1 MGDPKFSRKKYE
13 TPHHPWQKD
22 RIERENELLKK
33 YGLKNKKEVWKA
45 ESRLRKL
52 RRQARVLLAS
62 TGEETKKEEEE
73 LIRKLQRLGILKE
86 DANLDNIL
94 ELDIQDILDRRLQ
107 SAVFRRG
114 LAKTPK
120 EARQM
125 IVHGHIEVSGRKTPF
140 PSYFVPASEE
150 NSISVSKGRR

>member
-1 MGDPKFSRKKYE
+1 MGHPKFPRKKYD
-13 TPHHPWQKD
+13 TPPHPWQKD

-33 YGLKNKKEVWKA
+33 YGLKNKREIWKA
-45 ESRLRKL
+45 ESILRKL

-62 TGEETKKEEEE
+62 VGEEAKKEERE
-73 LIRKLQRLGILKE
+73 LIQKLQRLGLLKE

-94 ELDIQDILDRRLQ
+94 ELEIQDILDRRLQ
-107 SAVFRRG
+107 SVVFRRG

-125 IVHGHIEVSGRKTPF
+125 IVHRHVKLGDRVVTSPGMLILKSD
-140 PSYFVPASEE
+140 EE
-150 NSISVSKGRR
+150 LIQKKEA

>member
-45 ESRLRKL
+45 ESKLRKL

-62 TGEETKKEEEE
+62 AGEEAKKEEKE
-73 LIRKLQRLGILKE
+73 LIRKLQRFGILKE
-86 DANLDNIL
+86 DANLDSIL

-107 SAVFRRG
+107 SAVFRKG

-120 EARQM
+120 EARQL
-125 IVHGHIEVSGRKTPF
+125 IVYRHIKLGDRIVTSPGML
-140 PSYFVPASEE
+140 
-150 NSISVSKGRR
+150 VSKGDEEIIEKKEA

>member
-1 MGDPKFSRKKYE
+1 MGHPKFPRKKYD
-13 TPHHPWQKD
+13 TPPHPWQKD

-33 YGLKNKKEVWKA
+33 YGLKNKREIWKA
-45 ESRLRKL
+45 ESILRKL

-62 TGEETKKEEEE
+62 VGEEAKKEERE
-73 LIRKLQRLGILKE
+73 LIQKLQRLGLLKE

-94 ELDIQDILDRRLQ
+94 ELEIQDILDRRLQ
-107 SAVFRRG
+107 SVVFRRG

-125 IVHGHIEVSGRKTPF
+125 IVHRHIKLGDRVVTSPGMLILK
-140 PSYFVPASEE
+140 SDEE
-150 NSISVSKGRR
+150 LIQKKEA